1 VAIKS
6 TTEEWKE
13 QIEAA
18 LANLRQSFDE
28 RLAVLQSQSWATRLQ
43 STIRC
48 RAKLDGKVKAG
59 SGSSIGGH
67 CDG

>member
-1 VAIKS
+1 MKC
-6 TTEEWKE
+6 TTEQWTAQTET
-13 QIEAA
+13 A
-18 LANLRQSFDE
+18 LANLRQGFDE
-28 RLAVLQSQSWATRLQ
+28 RLAVLQAQSSATRLQ
-43 STIRC
+43 FTIRC